1 MTTLPWL
8 DEVLSPALV
17 RGVGFALLHSLWQG
31 GALALLLAGA
41 LPLLRRR
48 AEVRYALA
56 AGALGALLLAVGLTL
71 GYYYSQYSPAPAA
84 SAVVAVPSAR
94 VLAFQENELTQP
106 VVPTPAQRVEP
117 YLPLVVGAWLL
128 GLVVLSGRLAGGLLH
143 AGRLR
148 RTGQPLG
155 PEWQQRLAALAA
167 RAGLRRPVALLESAR
182 VAGPLVLGHLRPA
195 ILLPLGA
202 VAGLPPSLLEALL
215 AHELAHVVRRDYL
228 LNLGLAV
235 VEVLFFYHPA
245 VWFMA
250 GCLRAERENCCDDQ
264 AAALCGGDRL
274 RVARALAELAELTAA
289 PLAAPRL
296 ALAAAGSSGR
306 GGLLARVRR
315 LVLAPPAA
323 PTRRERLLA
332 GALALLAV
340 LGLSTGVGLAAR
352 PAPVQTVPTAAD
364 TARPAVMPVPPAPP
378 APIVA
383 GASPAAGGSQAE
395 DAADEPREHP
405 RHQPQGDPRRGRAS
419 TVVIE
424 KDKKGRVVNLTVD
437 GQRVE
442 TEATGKKAKHGKV
455 VSTEVVRVPARPAQ
469 AKNQEYGFVFPSDE
483 YFTDQALQGIHRAH
497 DLTAALRE
505 AGLNAKQRR
514 RLEQEVAK
522 LKTEFHFNWDN
533 LVQHDGDALRQNLQ
547 NLNFTMRKPPR
558 PDRDAEQA
566 DRDAEQADRD
576 ARQADR
582 DAQQADRDAAQA
594 DHDAA
599 QANQETIGA
608 RAELTTRRAE
618 LRARMAADAAE
629 LRALEREAARQRAP
643 LPPTPPLPPQQGP
656 PSPTPP
662 PTPKTGALR
671 DALRQDGLIDKNERS
686 FTFSL
691 NDKGGKVNGR
701 ALTPAQVARYR
712 QLLDQPVG
720 GKGKSSS
727 FTITVNEN

>member
-31 GALALLLAGA
+31 GGLALLLAGA

-48 AEVRYALA
+48 RPEVRYALA
-56 AGALGALLLAVGLTL
+56 AGALGALLLAAGLTL
-71 GYYYSQYSPAPAA
+71 GYYYRQYSPAPAI
-84 SAVVAVPSAR
+84 SAVVVALPSAR
-94 VLAFQENELTQP
+94 VPAFQENAFVPPAALA
-106 VVPTPAQRVEP
+106 PTPAQRVEP

-143 AGRLR
+143 ASRLR
-148 RTGQPLG
+148 RTGRALG

-215 AHELAHVVRRDYL
+215 AHELAHVLRRDYL

-235 VEVLFFYHPA
+235 AEVLFFYHPA

-289 PLAAPRL
+289 PAAPRL
-296 ALAAAGSSGR
+296 ALAATGGGR
-306 GGLLARVRR
+306 GQLLARVRR

-323 PTRRERLLA
+323 ATRRERLLA

-340 LGLSTGVGLAAR
+340 LSLSTGVGLAAR
-352 PAPVQTVPTAAD
+352 PAPVAFAQTVPAPAD
-364 TARPAVMPVPPAPP
+364 TARRALVAPPVPGLPSAAQPGPP
-378 APIVA
+378 QEIT
-383 GASPAAGGSQAE
+383 
-395 DAADEPREHP
+395 DNEPPMSLHRLQS
-405 RHQPQGDPRRGRAS
+405 RLPRRGRAS
-419 TVVIE
+419 TIVLE

-437 GQRVE
+437 GQPVE
-442 TEATGKKAKHGKV
+442 TAPAGKQKKHGKTA
-455 VSTEVVRVPARPAQ
+455 STLEIVRVPGRPAR
-469 AKNQEYGFVFPSDE
+469 AGNQEYSYVFPSDE
-483 YFTDQALQGIHRAH
+483 YLTDQALRGVKHAH
-497 DLTAALRE
+497 DLTEALTE
-505 AGLNAKQRR
+505 AGLSAKQRR
-514 RLEQEVAK
+514 QLEQEVAR

-533 LVQHDGDALRQNLQ
+533 LVEHDGDALRQNPKDLD
-547 NLNFTMRKPPR
+547 FTTRKQPR
-558 PDRDAEQA
+558 PDQA
-566 DRDAEQADRD
+566 AIQADRD
-576 ARQADR
+576 ARQAER
-582 DAQQADRDAAQA
+582 DAHQAERDAAQA
-594 DHDAA
+594 ERDAA
-599 QANQETIGA
+599 QANQETIRA

-618 LRARMAADAAE
+618 LRARLAADAAE

-643 LPPTPPLPPQQGP
+643 LPPTPPLPQQGP
-656 PSPTPP
+656 PSPPP
-662 PTPKTGALR
+662 PPAPKTGALR
-671 DALRQDGLIDKNERS
+671 DALRQDGLIGKDERS
-686 FTFSL
+686 FSFQL

-701 ALTPAQVARYR
+701 ALTPAQVTRYR
-712 QLLDQPVG
+712 QLLDQPVS
-720 GKGKSSS
+720 GKGKTSTFS
-727 FTITVNEN
+727 IHVDEK